1 MATDLARETRT
12 MRILVVDDHELVR
25 KGICSVLGTEPSFAV
40 CGEAVDGLDAVA
52 KAKALLPDV
61 VVMDVSMP
69 NMDGLQATR
78 EIKRFLPD
86 TEIVIVSQIE
96 APEMVR
102 HARNA
107 GAGAYIVKTAIST
120 DLLAAIA
127 RVGQSELSARSSV
140 SIGAKQDLSAKQILE
155 RSAAFEKAFH
165 ESEERFRAVMNNMAE
180 GLYTVDT
187 QGMVTY
193 VNPSAEAILGWT
205 SEELLGKK
213 MHDVTHYERRD
224 GRPFPAVECPGLQ
237 VLEKGIEIRERE
249 DTFIRKDGS
258 FFPVMYSASPLKY
271 DGKTVGVVVCFRDD
285 TKRREAEVAL
295 QLRAAIVDSSDDAI
309 ISKNM
314 DGVITSWNR
323 GAESMFGHSAEEAI
337 GQHIT
342 LIIPS
347 DRRSEEDGILQQ
359 LRLGN
364 RVEHLETVRMRKDG
378 SLINI
383 SATISPVKDT
393 NGRVVGASKVA
404 RNITERMQAER
415 ELRESEER
423 LRALA
428 GELDLKVR
436 ARTLELEQRNAEVL
450 RQSEQLRELSG
461 KLMQTQD
468 EERRRIARELHDGV
482 GQLLAAISMN
492 FSKIDRADGNLAREV
507 TLTLEQ
513 NVALVESAAQEIRTI
528 SYLLHPPLLDEVGLE
543 SALRWYVDGFAER
556 SNIKV
561 DMQLAAG
568 FSEGMSRDLAL
579 SLFRIVQE
587 CLTNIHR
594 HSGSATAFVGI
605 TRSSDE
611 IKLEV
616 QDEGKGIPR
625 KMQSK
630 ISSGQ
635 RCGVGLSGMRER
647 IRQLGGRLEIASNS
661 RGTRITAVL
670 PISAAGVETSS
681 DPGLTITP
689 QTKSLMK

>member
-224 GRPFPAVECPGLQ
+224 GRPFPAVECPAC
-237 VLEKGIEIRERE
+237 R
-249 DTFIRKDGS
+249 
-258 FFPVMYSASPLKY
+258 
-271 DGKTVGVVVCFRDD
+271 CW
-285 TKRREAEVAL
+285 RRES
-295 QLRAAIVDSSDDAI
+295 RF
-309 ISKNM
+309 
-314 DGVITSWNR
+314 
-323 GAESMFGHSAEEAI
+323 ESAKI
-337 GQHIT
+337 
-342 LIIPS
+342 
-347 DRRSEEDGILQQ
+347 
-359 LRLGN
+359 RLF
-364 RVEHLETVRMRKDG
+364 
-378 SLINI
+378 
-383 SATISPVKDT
+383 
-393 NGRVVGASKVA
+393 
-404 RNITERMQAER
+404 
-415 ELRESEER
+415 
-423 LRALA
+423 
-428 GELDLKVR
+428 
-436 ARTLELEQRNAEVL
+436 ARTAVFSRLCTAP
-450 RQSEQLRELSG
+450 
-461 KLMQTQD
+461 
-468 EERRRIARELHDGV
+468 RR
-482 GQLLAAISMN
+482 
-492 FSKIDRADGNLAREV
+492 
-507 TLTLEQ
+507 
-513 NVALVESAAQEIRTI
+513 
-528 SYLLHPPLLDEVGLE
+528 
-543 SALRWYVDGFAER
+543 
-556 SNIKV
+556 
-561 DMQLAAG
+561 
-568 FSEGMSRDLAL
+568 
-579 SLFRIVQE
+579 
-587 CLTNIHR
+587 
-594 HSGSATAFVGI
+594 
-605 TRSSDE
+605 
-611 IKLEV
+611 
-616 QDEGKGIPR
+616 
-625 KMQSK
+625 
-630 ISSGQ
+630 
-635 RCGVGLSGMRER
+635 
-647 IRQLGGRLEIASNS
+647 
-661 RGTRITAVL
+661 
-670 PISAAGVETSS
+670 
-681 DPGLTITP
+681 
-689 QTKSLMK
+689 